1 MANDKNFKVKNGID
15 AAGTITGNVIK
26 GEGSVHFVDGN
37 SGGTAGLWTGT
48 NTNISSYYDGL
59 LVAFRHNTAGA
70 STTTLN
76 INSLGAK
83 TVYRKNSEKLTTHI
97 PTGTTILYTFDS
109 TKDGWYAAT
118 DIDTQDPYNLRWN
131 SHVIAGTQIHG
142 EQVLMEGSDG
152 KFYPVTEGG
161 VQNATNN
168 TVSTQ
173 PMRLGGQILFYGSTA
188 DVAEDAAITNE
199 LYESR
204 EDSTGE
210 YWMNRTNTSDWTSAG
225 APLYLVGSSN
235 SDGHFVLDNTTTT
248 SFLTN
253 TVPSSVDNKIY
264 IHIGYSGN
272 SDDNFRMSTHKPAY
286 EFREGQFLLYRG
298 TSTGSVLTVESSD
311 TTCSVV
317 FAKDPTESQPLH
329 SNTNLTFNS
338 GTGSLNVGGTLN
350 AGIVNVGSKRVLHL
364 PSSSTERGP
373 WNPIVSS
380 IRNSGRKIFPDED
393 FRRGSNSVTVY
404 NNEGGTALTHTRE
417 DATTNSGGDAPNSSG
432 KVIKISYNGTGSVS
446 PNYGGFYQSFA
457 SADNHTFVQI
467 FQAKVPA
474 GRTLNINENATG
486 SNKTSYWLTNSAGTG
501 KWEWYA
507 RVNHCGDSGTFA
519 TAGHVSVS
527 GGSGAFNWYLASA
540 TVIDVTEAVVG
551 EQTVFGN
558 IVLDGDPTEAN
569 KTRTI
574 DFTGFDKELTT
585 DSSDRAFIAHTENVG
600 GHTGSVLQFSS
611 MNDAADGI
619 AFSTNASSNL
629 KHNSNNILTDSNF
642 TSLMTSIDADTV
654 DTLHAS
660 SFLRSDAADSFSG
673 TLTGTADIILKSTDS
688 TTRML
693 QIGKST
699 DGTQGTGVLELTQ
712 DGAHGGGI
720 SYNGDSSPSFI
731 SGESSDHITF
741 YRNNNGTRTEVFHY
755 PYNSNVV
762 NFNATP
768 TVAGNNVL
776 TTASTGINADTLDNL
791 DSSYFTD
798 ASNLSSGTILS
809 ARFPDNI
816 FDSKYRVSINS
827 SSQDFDDF
835 LDTGTYHVNQWNE
848 TDDVVSNGPTGSYGW
863 GILRVT
869 NWNSNDGTGAT
880 NDDYILQE
888 YIPHQYDGAWI
899 RVRWGDTHGWTGWRE
914 TWSSASDGSGSGLD
928 ADKLDGQQGSYYA
941 VKSEAARRVGTFTT
955 TLTQNTYSRVARILG
970 NELSSAV
977 RVVFALHGGNLV
989 SNIVADILVNHSQD
1003 IQIISNSSDY
1013 DPLTIK
1019 VEVNGNNEDF
1029 DLYVKY
1035 AFHANHPATCDL
1047 KTTIYPLGD
1056 ETVTANPTDTA
1067 YTGGQSYE
1075 HTTLVGGVNHTQ
1087 NSGTVDIKT
1096 DGDFYSGSNVVFH
1109 AGDTAAVA
1117 NGVSTLATGD
1127 QIYDFVTGLGYTT
1140 NIITG
1145 ASPQLQI
1152 RQSTN
1157 GSGAQLRFSDHSD
1170 DSYGQIGNITFRHT
1184 DSQSYG
1190 SAASFFLGSSES
1202 TTTILAQ
1209 GKLMYEE
1216 GIYSKPPVANA
1227 ADATNGYTI
1236 ANYRK
1241 DTNWDAAYN
1250 DNITGMSF
1258 STANGELTLNQRD
1271 GGTITQDLD
1280 GRYQLQGTQYE
1291 WSVTDTSDN
1300 ADRWYKVA
1308 TVNQGNSGITIRGT
1322 INNHVESFGTQKI
1335 DLSFFGRAGN
1345 NSDNINI
1352 AGTFTVANTPAATK
1366 GVGIRVINIPDAS
1379 YDHKDVYIRLTRYS
1393 QANLT
1398 IFKEG
1403 NADKVD
1409 INLDTSS
1416 SNYVTTEP
1424 SAGSGNVNLIFDNTT
1439 KTTGHYS
1446 VMDNV
1451 ITEVTNNDGDITA
1464 VTAGN
1469 GLSGGGNSGSVSLA
1483 VSVDDTTIKVDSD
1496 TVKAKTA
1503 SVTDGSTHLAT
1514 GDQIYDFVTTQG
1526 YTSNTGDITT
1536 VTAGTGMDGGG
1547 TSGDVTLN
1555 VIGGSG
1561 ITANANDVAV
1571 DTDNATIQISNA
1583 KVAAKTATVA
1593 DNGTA
1598 LATGDQIH
1606 AYSYSRSDIN
1616 TILDRGYTS
1625 ENFHSADGLAAGWYT
1640 IAVASTARAMGRFA
1654 IWDQQSGSHQT
1665 CIFYASHT
1673 YGTNASNNITV
1684 LDYSYYAGT
1693 PLRYIRIKEAGTH
1706 DGCALQIYCDVST
1719 ANKLRVA
1726 LLGDNVQDQRW
1737 VVKDFIADA
1746 TDPGVSTSGSSTG
1759 GSGSSNWGSFAE
1771 AARVDLNQIGQGG
1784 MATTGSIYAD
1794 GQTTQHK
1801 VVTQGNDT
1809 ITANMVSANIIH
1821 ACHIYGS
1828 NATFDNLVAAYAEID
1843 VIVAN
1848 QIDTDVLNAN
1858 SVLARAVR
1866 VQSSGQTEIT
1876 IDANGEPSGG
1886 KGVFLKE
1893 DGDFFTG
1900 DPSGAHLLFDQSA
1913 GKLKIRSGTTGGRIE
1928 FVNDTIKVLDS
1939 SGNERVILGNIS

>member
-37 SGGTAGLWTGT
+37 SEGTAGIWTGT

-59 LVAFRHNTAGA
+59 LVAFRHNTVGG
-70 STTTLN
+70 SGTTTLN

-83 TVYRKNSEKLTTHI
+83 TVYRKNNDKLTTHI

-118 DIDTQDPYNLRWN
+118 DIDTQDYYNLRWN
-131 SHVIAGTQIHG
+131 SHVIAGAQIHG

-161 VQNATNN
+161 VANATNN

-173 PMRLGGQILFYGSTA
+173 PMRLGGQILFYGAST

-210 YWMNRTNTSDWTSAG
+210 YWMNRTNSSDWTTAG
-225 APLYLVGSSN
+225 APLYLVGSLD
-235 SDGHFVLDNTTTT
+235 SDGHFVLDSTSTT

-253 TVPSSVDNKIY
+253 TVPTSVDNKIY
-264 IHIGYSGN
+264 VHIGYSGN
-272 SDDNFRMSTHKPAY
+272 TDDNFRMSTHKPAY

-298 TSTGSVLTVESSD
+298 TSTGSVLTVESND

-338 GTGSLNVGGTLN
+338 STGSLNVGGTLS
-350 AGIVNVGSKRVLHL
+350 AGGIKVDDKLVLNL

-393 FRRGSNSVTVY
+393 FSRGSNSVEVY

-417 DATTNSGGDAPNSSG
+417 DATTNSGGAAPNSSG
-432 KVIKISYNGTGSVS
+432 KVIRISYNGTGSVS
-446 PNYGGFYQSFA
+446 PNYGGFYQSFP
-457 SADNHTFVQI
+457 SEDNHTFVQI

-474 GRTLNINENATG
+474 GRTLNINQNATG
-486 SNKTSYWLTNSAGTG
+486 TNQTTYWLTNSVGTG

-507 RVNHCGDSGTFA
+507 RVNHCGDSGSFSS
-519 TAGHVSVS
+519 AGHISVS

-540 TVIDVTEAVVG
+540 TVLDVTEAVLG

-558 IVLDGDPTEAN
+558 IRLDGEATTDN
-569 KTRTI
+569 KSRTI
-574 DFTGFDKELTT
+574 EFTGFDKELAT
-585 DSSDRAFIAHTENVG
+585 DFSDKAFITHTENVG

-611 MNDAADGI
+611 MNDATDGI
-619 AFSTNASSNL
+619 AFSTNGSSNL
-629 KHNSNNILTDSNF
+629 KHNSNNILTDDNF

-673 TLTGTADIILKSTDS
+673 TLTGSADIILTSTDS

-693 QIGKST
+693 QIGKSVG
-699 DGTQGTGVLELTQ
+699 GTQGTGALELTQ
-712 DGAHGGGI
+712 DGLHGGGI
-720 SYNGDSSPSFI
+720 SYNGDNTPAFV
-731 SGESSDHITF
+731 SGESTDHITF

-755 PYNSNVV
+755 PYNSSVV
-762 NFNATP
+762 NFNSTP
-768 TVAGNNVL
+768 TVGGNNVL
-776 TTASTGINADTLDNL
+776 TTASTGINADTLDNQ
-791 DSSYFTD
+791 DSTYFTN
-798 ASNLSSGTILS
+798 ASNLSSGTIPS

-816 FDSKYRVSINS
+816 FDSKYRVGINS

-835 LDTGTYHVNQWNE
+835 LDTGTYHVNEWNE
-848 TDDVVSNGPTGSYGW
+848 VNDVVSNAPTGSYGW

-869 NWNSNDGTGAT
+869 NWNSDDGTGAT

-899 RVRWGDTHGWTGWRE
+899 RVRWGDTHGWTAWRE
-914 TWSSASDGSGSGLD
+914 TWSSASDGAGSGLD
-928 ADKLDGQQGSYYA
+928 ADKLDGQHGSYYA
-941 VKSEAARRVGTFTT
+941 VKSETAKKVGTFTT
-955 TLTQNTYSRVARILG
+955 TLSQNTYSRVARVLG

-1013 DPLTIK
+1013 DALTIK

-1035 AFHANHPATCDL
+1035 AYHANHPTTCDL

-1067 YTGGQSYE
+1067 YTGGESYE
-1075 HTTLVGGVNHTQ
+1075 HTTLVGGVRHTQ

-1096 DGDFYSGSNVVFH
+1096 DGNFYSVDNIVFH
-1109 AGDTAAVA
+1109 AGDTAAVT
-1117 NGVSTLATGD
+1117 NGATTIATGD
-1127 QIYDFVTGLGYTT
+1127 QIYDFVTGRNYIT
-1140 NIITG
+1140 NIVTG

-1152 RQSTN
+1152 RNATN
-1157 GSGAQLRFSDHSD
+1157 GGGARIKFSDQSS
-1170 DSYGQIGNITFRHT
+1170 DSYGQNGAMTFYHF
-1184 DSQSYG
+1184 DAESYG
-1190 SAASFFLGSSES
+1190 SAAAFILESSES
-1202 TTTILAQ
+1202 TTTILAD
-1209 GKLMYEE
+1209 GKLMYAE
-1216 GIYSKPPVANA
+1216 GIYSKPPGSDP
-1227 ADATNGYTI
+1227 ADASNGYTI

-1241 DTNWDAAYN
+1241 DQNWDAAYN

-1258 STANGELTLNQRD
+1258 STANGELVLTQRD

-1291 WSVTDTSDN
+1291 WSVTDVSNND
-1300 ADRWYKVA
+1300 DRWYKVA

-1322 INNHVESFGTQKI
+1322 INNHVESYGTQKI

-1345 NSDNINI
+1345 SDDINI
-1352 AGTFTVANTPAATK
+1352 AGTFTVANTPTASR
-1366 GVGIRVINIPDAS
+1366 GVGIRVINIPDNS

-1398 IFKEG
+1398 IFREG
-1403 NADKVD
+1403 NANKVD

-1416 SNYVTTEP
+1416 NNYVTTEP
-1424 SAGSGNVNLIFDNTT
+1424 SAGSANVNLVFDNTT
-1439 KTTGHYS
+1439 QTTGHYS

-1451 ITEVTNNDGDITA
+1451 ITEITTNDGDITG

-1469 GLSGGGNSGSVSLA
+1469 GLSGGGNSGGVTLA
-1483 VSVDDTTIKVDSD
+1483 VDVDD
-1496 TVKAKTA
+1496 
-1503 SVTDGSTHLAT
+1503 
-1514 GDQIYDFVTTQG
+1514 
-1526 YTSNTGDITT
+1526 
-1536 VTAGTGMDGGG
+1536 
-1547 TSGDVTLN
+1547 
-1555 VIGGSG
+1555 
-1561 ITANANDVAV
+1561 
-1571 DTDNATIQISNA
+1571 ATIQISNA
-1583 KVAAKTATVA
+1583 KVAAKTGAVVDGGTALATGDQIHDFVTGLNYTTNTGDITSVTAGNGLSGGGTSGDATINVVGGSGITANANDIAVDVDDATIQISNTKVAAKTATVA
-1593 DNGTA
+1593 DNVTA

-1606 AYSYSRSDIN
+1606 AYAYSRSEIN

-1625 ENFHSADGLAAGWYT
+1625 ENFHSASNLAAGWYT

-1654 IWDQQSGSHQT
+1654 IWDQDSGKHQT

-1693 PLRYIRIKEAGTH
+1693 PLRYIRIKEGGTH
-1706 DGCALQIYCDVST
+1706 DGCALQIYCDTSG
-1719 ANKLRVA
+1719 ASELRVA

-1746 TDPGVSTSGSSTG
+1746 TDPGVSTHSNSTG
-1759 GSGSSNWGSFAE
+1759 GSGSSNWSSFVERAKI
-1771 AARVDLNQIGQGG
+1771 DLDQMGQGG
-1784 MATTGSIYAD
+1784 MATTGDMYA
-1794 GQTTQHK
+1794 GAGTTQNK
-1801 VVTQGNDT
+1801 VVTEAANT
-1809 ITANMVSANIIH
+1809 ISANMVSANIIH

-1939 SGNERVILGNIS
+1939 GGNERVILGNIS

>member
-15 AAGTITGNVIK
+15 AAGTITGNVFK

-37 SGGTAGLWTGT
+37 SGGTAGTWTGT
-48 NTNISSYYDGL
+48 NNNISSYYDGL

-97 PTGTTILYTFDS
+97 PTGTTILYYFDS

-131 SHVIAGTQIHG
+131 SHVIAGTTIHG

-161 VQNATNN
+161 VANATNN

-173 PMRLGGQILFYGSTA
+173 PMRLGGQILFYGATT
-188 DVAEDAAITNE
+188 DVAADAAITNE

-210 YWMNRTNTSDWTSAG
+210 HWMNRTNTSDWTTAG
-225 APLYLVGSSN
+225 APLYLVGSLN

-253 TVPSSVDNKIY
+253 AAPNSVDNKIY

-272 SDDNFRMSTHKPAY
+272 TDDNFRMSTHKPAY
-286 EFREGQFLLYRG
+286 EYREGQFLLYRG
-298 TSTGSVLTVESSD
+298 TSTGSILTVESSD
-311 TTCSVV
+311 TSCSVV
-317 FAKDPTESQPLH
+317 FSKDTTGSQPLH

-338 GTGSLNVGGTLN
+338 NTGDLNVGGVLSTGGIKVDDKLVLN
-350 AGIVNVGSKRVLHL
+350 L

-380 IRNSGRKIFPDED
+380 IRNSGKKIFPDED
-393 FRRGSNSVTVY
+393 FRRGSNSVEVY

-432 KVIKISYNGTGSVS
+432 KVIKISYDGTGSVS
-446 PNYGGFYQSFA
+446 PNYGGFYQSFS

-474 GRTLNINENATG
+474 GRTLNINQNAVGT
-486 SNKTSYWLTNSAGTG
+486 NHTTYWLTNNVGTG

-507 RVNHCGDSGTFA
+507 RVNHCGDSGSFS
-519 TAGHVSVS
+519 TAGHISVS

-558 IVLDGDPTEAN
+558 IILDGDATTDN
-569 KTRTI
+569 KSRTI
-574 DFTGFDKELTT
+574 EFTGFDKELAT
-585 DSSDRAFIAHTENVG
+585 DFTDKAFIKYTENTG
-600 GHTGSVLQFSS
+600 GFTGSVLEFSS
-611 MNDAADGI
+611 MNDSTDGI
-619 AFSTNASSNL
+619 AFTTPSSSNL
-629 KHNSNNILTDSNF
+629 KHNSNNILTDDNF
-642 TSLMTSIDADTV
+642 TSLMTTVDADTV

-673 TLTGTADIILKSTDS
+673 TLTGSADIILTSTDS

-693 QIGKST
+693 QIGKSVG
-699 DGTQGTGVLELTQ
+699 GTQGTGVLELTQ
-712 DGAHGGGI
+712 DGLHGGGI
-720 SYNGDSSPSFI
+720 SYNGDSNPAFV

-762 NFNATP
+762 NFNDTP
-768 TVAGNNVL
+768 TVAGNNIL
-776 TTASTGINADTLDNL
+776 TTASTGINADTLDSQ
-791 DSSYFTD
+791 DSSYFTN
-798 ASNLSSGTILS
+798 ASNLSSGTIPS

-816 FDSKYRVSINS
+816 FDSYRRSTIDN
-827 SSQDFDDF
+827 SSQDFDNY
-835 LDTGTYHVNQWNE
+835 LDTGTYHVNEWNAE
-848 TDDVVSNGPTGSYGW
+848 NDVVSNGPAGSYGW

-869 NWNSNDGTGAT
+869 NWNSSDGTGAT
-880 NDDYILQE
+880 NDDYVLQE
-888 YIPHQYDGAWI
+888 YIPHQNESAWI

-914 TWSSASDGSGSGLD
+914 TWSSSSDGSGSGLD

-941 VKSEAARRVGTFTT
+941 VKDQTARRVGTFTT
-955 TLTQNTYSRVARILG
+955 TLTQNTYSRVARVLG
-970 NELSSAV
+970 NQLSSAV

-989 SNIVADILVNHSQD
+989 VNIVADILVNHSQD

-1035 AFHANHPATCDL
+1035 PFNANHPTTCDL

-1096 DGDFYSGSNVVFH
+1096 DGDFYSGNNVVFH
-1109 AGDTAAVA
+1109 AGDTATVTDGATTIATGDQIYDFVTGRGYLTNIVTSSSPQLELRHSTNGSGANLRFSDHANDSYNQKGNITFYHADSNSYGSAASFRIDSTESSLSILADGKLIYGEGIYSKPPVPNPGDATQGYSISDYRKDVEWDAGYTYSEVGHVEKTGDRMTGVLEIAGTGTNNTYDADDLVLSGFGLIGNRSNPVYITNSNAAGELRFGVGGAHNANVKLTVTGSTVQADQVIKANAGLDVLSGTGGGKLRIRRSANSTDGDDVADIHLADSAMYFDIDNDDDADAGTFIFRKKVNGSMVAATIKTGDDTLLTSATAITSVTAGDGLSGGGTSGDVTLAVSVDDTTIRLDSDKVKAKTAAVTDGSA
-1117 NGVSTLATGD
+1117 NLATGD
-1127 QIYDFVTGLGYTT
+1127 QIYDFVTGLGYT
-1140 NIITG
+1140 
-1145 ASPQLQI
+1145 
-1152 RQSTN
+1152 
-1157 GSGAQLRFSDHSD
+1157 
-1170 DSYGQIGNITFRHT
+1170 
-1184 DSQSYG
+1184 
-1190 SAASFFLGSSES
+1190 
-1202 TTTILAQ
+1202 
-1209 GKLMYEE
+1209 
-1216 GIYSKPPVANA
+1216 
-1227 ADATNGYTI
+1227 
-1236 ANYRK
+1236 
-1241 DTNWDAAYN
+1241 
-1250 DNITGMSF
+1250 
-1258 STANGELTLNQRD
+1258 
-1271 GGTITQDLD
+1271 
-1280 GRYQLQGTQYE
+1280 
-1291 WSVTDTSDN
+1291 
-1300 ADRWYKVA
+1300 
-1308 TVNQGNSGITIRGT
+1308 
-1322 INNHVESFGTQKI
+1322 
-1335 DLSFFGRAGN
+1335 
-1345 NSDNINI
+1345 
-1352 AGTFTVANTPAATK
+1352 
-1366 GVGIRVINIPDAS
+1366 
-1379 YDHKDVYIRLTRYS
+1379 
-1393 QANLT
+1393 
-1398 IFKEG
+1398 
-1403 NADKVD
+1403 
-1409 INLDTSS
+1409 
-1416 SNYVTTEP
+1416 
-1424 SAGSGNVNLIFDNTT
+1424 
-1439 KTTGHYS
+1439 
-1446 VMDNV
+1446 
-1451 ITEVTNNDGDITA
+1451 
-1464 VTAGN
+1464 
-1469 GLSGGGNSGSVSLA
+1469 
-1483 VSVDDTTIKVDSD
+1483 
-1496 TVKAKTA
+1496 
-1503 SVTDGSTHLAT
+1503 
-1514 GDQIYDFVTTQG
+1514 
-1526 YTSNTGDITT
+1526 SNTGDITG
-1536 VTAGTGMDGGG
+1536 VTAGTGLTDGGL
-1547 TSGDVTLN
+1547 SGDVTLN
-1555 VIGGSG
+1555 VGGGDG
-1561 ITANANDVAV
+1561 IIANANDIEV
-1571 DTDNATIQISNA
+1571 DVDDTTIQISNA
-1583 KVAAKTATVA
+1583 KVAAKTATVVDGGA
-1593 DNGTA
+1593 A

-1606 AYSYSRSDIN
+1606 AYAYSRSEIN

-1625 ENFHSADGLAAGWYT
+1625 ENFHSAGNLAAGWYT

-1654 IWDQQSGSHQT
+1654 IWDQDGGKHQT

-1673 YGTNASNNITV
+1673 YGTNDSNNITV
-1684 LDYSYYAGT
+1684 LDYSYFSGT
-1693 PLRYIRIKEAGTH
+1693 PLRYIRIKEADTY
-1706 DGCALQIYCDVST
+1706 DGCALQIYLDTSGDS
-1719 ANKLRVA
+1719 ALRVA

-1771 AARVDLNQIGQGG
+1771 RARVDLDQIGQGG

-1794 GQTTQHK
+1794 GKTAQYK
-1801 VVTQGNDT
+1801 VVTQGDDT

-1828 NATFDNLVAAYAEID
+1828 NATFDNLVAAYAQID
-1843 VIVAN
+1843 VIEAN

-1866 VQSSGQTEIT
+1866 VQPSGATAIQ

-1886 KGVFLKE
+1886 KGVFLKD

-1913 GKLKIRSGTTGGRIE
+1913 GKLKIRSGTSGGRIE
-1928 FVNDTIKVLDS
+1928 FVNDTIKVLDA

>member
-37 SGGTAGLWTGT
+37 TEGTAGLWTGA

-59 LVAFRHNTAGA
+59 LVAFRHNTVGAG
-70 STTTLN
+70 TTTLN

-118 DIDTQDPYNLRWN
+118 DIDTQDYYNLRWN

-188 DVAEDAAITNE
+188 DVAEDAAITSE

-204 EDSTGE
+204 EDTTGE
-210 YWMNRTNTSDWTSAG
+210 YWMNRTNTSDWTTAG
-225 APLYLVGSSN
+225 SPLYLVGSLD
-235 SDGHFVLDNTTTT
+235 SDGHFVLDNTSTT

-253 TVPSSVDNKIY
+253 TVPTSVDDKIY
-264 IHIGYSGN
+264 VHIGYSGN
-272 SDDNFRMSTHKPAY
+272 TDDNFRMSTHKPAY

-317 FAKDPTESQPLH
+317 FAKAPTESQPLH

-338 GTGSLNVGGTLN
+338 STGSLNVGGTLN
-350 AGIVNVGSKRVLHL
+350 AGGIKVDGKLVLNL

-380 IRNSGRKIFPDED
+380 IRNSGKKIFPDED
-393 FRRGSNSVTVY
+393 FREGSNSVSVY
-404 NNEGGTALTHTRE
+404 NNSAGTAVTHTRE

-446 PNYGGFYQSFA
+446 PNFGGFYQSFA

-474 GRTLNINENATG
+474 GRNLNINENPTG
-486 SNKTSYWLTNSAGTG
+486 DNSSSYWLTNNSGTG

-519 TAGHVSVS
+519 TAGHISVS

-540 TVIDVTEAVVG
+540 TVIDVTEAVLG

-558 IVLDGDPTEAN
+558 IILDGDATEAN
-569 KTRTI
+569 KSRTI
-574 DFTGFDKELTT
+574 EFTGFDKELTNDFT
-585 DSSDRAFIAHTENVG
+585 DKAFIKHTENTG
-600 GHTGSVLQFSS
+600 GFTGSVLQFSS
-611 MNDAADGI
+611 MNDADDGI

-629 KHNSNNILTDSNF
+629 KHNSNNILTDDNF
-642 TSLMTSIDADTV
+642 TSLMTSVDADTV

-673 TLTGTADIILKSTDS
+673 TLTGTADIILKSTDA

-712 DGAHGGGI
+712 DGLHGGGI
-720 SYNGDSSPSFI
+720 SYNGDSTPAFV

-755 PYNSNVV
+755 PYNSSIV
-762 NFNATP
+762 NFNSTP

-791 DSSYFTD
+791 DSSHFTN
-798 ASNLSSGTILS
+798 ASNLSSGTIPS

-816 FDSKYRVSINS
+816 FDSYKRSTINS
-827 SSQDFDDF
+827 SSQDFDDY
-835 LDTGTYHVNQWNE
+835 LDTGTYHVEAWNAE
-848 TDDVVSNGPTGSYGW
+848 NDVVSNGPAGSYGW

-869 NWNSNDGTGAT
+869 NWNSSDGTGAT
-880 NDDYILQE
+880 NDDYVIQE

-899 RVRWGDTHGWTGWRE
+899 RVRWGDTHGWSAWRE

-941 VKSEAARRVGTFTT
+941 VKDQTARRVGTFETS
-955 TLTQNTYSRVARILG
+955 LTRNTYSRVARVLG
-970 NELSSAV
+970 EELTSAV
-977 RVVFALHGGNLV
+977 RAVFAIHAGSLV
-989 SNIVADILVNHSQD
+989 VNVVADILVNHSQD

-1013 DPLTIK
+1013 DPITIK
-1019 VEVNGNNEDF
+1019 VEVDGNNEDF

-1035 AFHANHPATCDL
+1035 AVGNNAETATL
-1047 KTTIYPLGD
+1047 YTTIYPLGD
-1056 ETVTANPTDTA
+1056 ETVTANPTATA

-1087 NSGTVDIKT
+1087 NSGNVDIKT
-1096 DGDFYSGSNVVFH
+1096 DGDFYSGNNVVFH
-1109 AGDTAAVA
+1109 AGDTATVT
-1117 NGVSTLATGD
+1117 NGASTLATGD

-1145 ASPQLQI
+1145 ASPQLQL
-1152 RQSTN
+1152 RNSTN
-1157 GSGAQLRFSDHSD
+1157 ASGAKIRFSDRATDASYDQYGDIEFKHA
-1170 DSYGQIGNITFRHT
+1170 DSH
-1184 DSQSYG
+1184 SYG
-1190 SAASFFLGSSES
+1190 STAGFIIGSSES
-1202 TTTILAQ
+1202 TTNILAD
-1209 GKLMYEE
+1209 GKLMYKE
-1216 GIYSKPPVANA
+1216 GIYSKPPVAND
-1227 ADATNGYTI
+1227 ADATNGYNI
-1236 ANYRK
+1236 ATYRK
-1241 DTNWDAAYN
+1241 DLNWDAAYN
-1250 DNITGMSF
+1250 DKINSASFGTG
-1258 STANGELTLNQRD
+1258 NGILTL
-1271 GGTITQDLD
+1271 TQQDSDTVTVDLD

-1291 WSVTDTSDN
+1291 WSVTDVSNND
-1300 ADRWYKVA
+1300 DRWYKVA

-1322 INNHVESFGTQKI
+1322 INNHVESYGTQKI
-1335 DLSFFGRAGN
+1335 DLSFFGRADN

-1352 AGTFTVANTPAATK
+1352 AGTFTVANTPTASR

-1379 YDHKDVYIRLTRYS
+1379 YDHKDIYIRLTRYS

-1409 INLDTSS
+1409 INLDRSS

-1424 SAGSGNVNLIFDNTT
+1424 SAGNANVNLVFDNTT

-1451 ITEVTNNDGDITA
+1451 MTEITNNEGDITG
-1464 VTAGN
+1464 VTAGD
-1469 GLSGGGNSGSVSLA
+1469 GLSGGGTSGGVSLA
-1483 VSVDDTTIKVDSD
+1483 VSVDDTTIKLDSD

-1503 SVTDGSTHLAT
+1503 AVTDGSANLAT
-1514 GDQIYDFVTTQG
+1514 GDQIYDFVTTRG
-1526 YTSNTGDITT
+1526 YTSNTGDITG
-1536 VTAGTGMDGGG
+1536 VTAGTGCTGGANNG
-1547 TSGDVTLN
+1547 AATIN
-1555 VIGGSG
+1555 VIGGDG
-1561 ITANANDVAV
+1561 ITANVNDIAV
-1571 DTDNATIQISNA
+1571 DVDNATIQISNS

-1593 DNGTA
+1593 DGGAA

-1606 AYSYSRSDIN
+1606 SYAYSRSELN
-1616 TILDRGYTS
+1616 TILDRGYIAN
-1625 ENFHSADGLAAGWYT
+1625 NFHAADGLAAGWYT
-1640 IAVASTARAMGRFA
+1640 IAICPSKKALGRFA
-1654 IWDQQSGSHQT
+1654 VWEAGSSRHQGVV
-1665 CIFYASHT
+1665 FYASHSH
-1673 YGTNASNNITV
+1673 GNNDSSNITV
-1684 LDYSYYAGT
+1684 LNYSYYSAT
-1693 PLRYIRIKEAGTH
+1693 PLRYIRIKEGSTW
-1706 DGCALQIYCDVST
+1706 DGCALQIYNDDSSGT
-1719 ANKLRVA
+1719 AFRVA
-1726 LLGDNVQDQRW
+1726 LLGDDVRSEGW
-1737 VVKDFIADA
+1737 TVKDFIADA
-1746 TDPGVSTSGSSTG
+1746 TDPGVSTSSNSTG
-1759 GSGSSNWGSFAE
+1759 GAGSSNWSSFVE
-1771 AARVDLNQIGQGG
+1771 RSRVDLDQIGQGG

-1794 GQTTQHK
+1794 GKTTQHK
-1801 VVTQGNDT
+1801 VVTQADNT
-1809 ITANMVSANIIH
+1809 ISANMVSANIIH

-1866 VQSSGQTEIT
+1866 VQSSGQTAIT

-1928 FVNDTIKVLDS
+1928 FVNDTIKILDS